1 MTDSQTTIMVVDDD
15 RAMRITLSGILSA
28 EGHEVFSAEN
38 GQEAIAM
45 ASENA
50 IDLIFMDIRMPGLNG
65 VETFLRIKEVQPE
78 CVVVMMTAFSVEQLV
93 NTALSE
99 GAYTVLYKPLA
110 VEKVL
115 EILEKVASAS
125 FH

>member
-1 MTDSQTTIMVVDDD
+1 MVVDDD
-15 RAMRITLSGILSA
+15 PAMRMTLAGILSV
-28 EGHEVFSAEN
+28 EGHEVISAEN
-38 GQEAIAM
+38 GQQAIAM
-45 ASENA
+45 ASKNA

-78 CVVVMMTAFSVEQLV
+78 CVVVMMTGFSVEELV
-93 NTALSE
+93 KTALSE

-110 VEKVL
+110 FEKVL

-125 FH
+125 LHR